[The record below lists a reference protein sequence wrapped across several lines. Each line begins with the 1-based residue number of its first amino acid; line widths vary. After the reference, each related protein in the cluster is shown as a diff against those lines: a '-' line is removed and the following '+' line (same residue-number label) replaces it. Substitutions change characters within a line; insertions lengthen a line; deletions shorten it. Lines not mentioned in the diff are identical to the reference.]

1 MDTLLIRGRMNFPV
15 TTGNAIVPQQ
25 IQPQALQ
32 DEKAGSFQ
40 KVLEQTVQKQELS
53 FSKHAAER
61 VAERDIE
68 LSASGLERLNEG
80 LKIAR
85 EKGLADALIM
95 MDGSAF
101 IISAK
106 NSMVIT
112 ALKDQELKGRAIT
125 NIDGTVILWLD
136 R

>member
-68 LSASGLERLNEG
+68 LTASGLERLNEG

-125 NIDGTVILWLD
+125 NIDGTVIL
-136 R
+136 

>member
-68 LSASGLERLNEG
+68 LSTSGLERLNEG

-125 NIDGTVILWLD
+125 NIDGTVIL
-136 R
+136 

>member
-1 MDTLLIRGRMNFPV
+1 MDTLLIRGKMNFPV

-68 LSASGLERLNEG
+68 LSTSGLERLNEG

-125 NIDGTVILWLD
+125 NIDGTVIL
-136 R
+136 

>member
-125 NIDGTVILWLD
+125 NIDGTVIL
-136 R
+136 

>member
-40 KVLEQTVQKQELS
+40 KVLEQTIQKQELS

-125 NIDGTVILWLD
+125 NIDGTVIL
-136 R
+136 